1 MFRSSGRG
9 WPEAFS
15 RTSPPLLA
23 GLVALFACGFG
34 GGPADRAIAQQE
46 SEAGGAALSAQG
58 RAVLT
63 AMTIDG
69 VTAYPMA
76 ELAPLYDDRLA
87 REAGLDDLIRVAEAI
102 TAKYRADGYFLT
114 RAAAPYKIADG
125 QGRLVVYE
133 GYVGEVAFEGD
144 AVPAVGAL
152 FADLPDRRP
161 LKLTDLDRRLSL
173 AGDLPGVKVTARL
186 EPILE
191 DPARHR
197 LVVRTEAQRLSASLY
212 ADNRG
217 TESAGPLQVYARG
230 ALNSAVI
237 SGDQLAL
244 GVLTTPEDLEEFVQ
258 ADLSYAIPLRGGAR
272 VRALVTASKAEGEA
286 DGFNAA
292 LGNESQSA
300 SLRLSVPVV
309 RQRDRSLWLA
319 ATAEARRVEQNW
331 STGDYEDEILVARA
345 SVSGDRDWSGG
356 YTTGFAQVS
365 RGFGGFGGEPSDG
378 RTRWD
383 ADARFWKINLY
394 GSHYRDIGSKAGLF
408 VAASGQW
415 SPDPLLSS
423 EEFSAG
429 GLPVGRAYDYGEIMG
444 DRGVGGQAELRVGWD
459 PHLRPLTFF
468 QTYAFF
474 DGAKVWNYN
483 AAPGWRSAALTSAGA
498 GLRLVFD
505 EVALRLEVAKP
516 LTRTPYT
523 QDDRGLRGFVSL
535 SANF

>member
-1 MFRSSGRG
+1 MLRRSGPGRAAAVLRASA
-9 WPEAFS
+9 PV
-15 RTSPPLLA
+15 LA
-23 GLVALFACGFG
+23 GVAALLACGFG
-34 GGPADRAIAQQE
+34 GGPADRAIAQQDV
-46 SEAGGAALSAQG
+46 EAGGPAVAPQG
-58 RAVLT
+58 RAVLS

-87 REAGLDDLIRVAEAI
+87 READLGDLVRVAEAI

-114 RAAAPYKIADG
+114 RAAAPYEIADG

-133 GYVGEVAFEGD
+133 GYVGEVAFEGA
-144 AVPAVGAL
+144 AVPAVGSL
-152 FADLPDRRP
+152 FADLPDHRP
-161 LKLTDLDRRLSL
+161 LRLADLDRRLSL

-197 LVVRTEAQRLSASLY
+197 LVVATQLQRVAGSVY

-217 TESAGPLQVYARG
+217 TESAGPLQVYTRG
-230 ALNSAVI
+230 ALNSAVV

-244 GVLTTPEDLEEFVQ
+244 GVLSTPEDFEEFAQ
-258 ADLSYAIPLRGGAR
+258 ADLSYSIPLRGGAR
-272 VRALVTASKAEGEA
+272 LRAMATASKARDRAE
-286 DGFNAA
+286 GFNAA

-300 SLRLSVPVV
+300 SLRLSAPLV
-309 RQRDRSLWLA
+309 RQRDRSVWAA
-319 ATAEARRVEQNW
+319 ATVEARRVEQNW
-331 STGDYEDEILVARA
+331 INADYEDEILVARA
-345 SVSGDRDWSGG
+345 SLSGDHDGAAG
-356 YTTGFAQVS
+356 YTTGFAQLS
-365 RGFGGFGGEPSDG
+365 RGLGGFGGEPEDG

-383 ADARFWKINLY
+383 ASGRFWKVNLY
-394 GSHYRDIGSKAGLF
+394 GSHYRDIGSKAGVF
-408 VAASGQW
+408 VSASGQW

-444 DRGVGGQAELRVGWD
+444 DRGVAGQAELRVGWD

-483 AAPGWRSAALTSAGA
+483 AAPGWGSAALTSAGG

-505 EVALRLEVAKP
+505 DVALRMEVAKP

-523 QDDRGLRGFVSL
+523 QNDRGLRGFLSL
-535 SANF
+535 SASF

>member
-1 MFRSSGRG
+1 M
-9 WPEAFS
+9 
-15 RTSPPLLA
+15 LA
-23 GLVALFACGFG
+23 GLTALLACGFG
-34 GGPADRAIAQQE
+34 GGPADRAIARQE
-46 SEAGGAALSAQG
+46 ADGGGSSETPQG

-87 REAGLDDLIRVAEAI
+87 READIGDLVRVAEAI

-114 RAAAPYKIADG
+114 RAAAPYEIADG

-133 GYVGEVAFEGD
+133 GYVGEIAFEGD
-144 AVPAVGAL
+144 AMPAVGAL
-152 FADLPDRRP
+152 FADLPERRP
-161 LKLTDLDRRLSL
+161 LKLSDLDRRLSL

-197 LVVRTEAQRLSASLY
+197 LVVATKVRRVAGNLY

-217 TESAGPLQVYARG
+217 TDSAGPLQVYTRG
-230 ALNSAVI
+230 ALNSVVV

-244 GVLTTPEDLEEFVQ
+244 GLLSTPEDFEEFAQ
-258 ADLSYAIPLRGGAR
+258 ADLSYSIPLRGGAR
-272 VRALVTASKAEGEA
+272 LRAMATASTARDQA
-286 DGFNAA
+286 DGFNAS

-309 RQRDRSLWLA
+309 RQRDRSLWAA

-331 STGDYEDEILVARA
+331 ANADYEDEILVARA
-345 SVSGDRDWSGG
+345 SLSGDRDWSGG

-365 RGFGGFGGEPSDG
+365 RGFGGFGGEPPDG

-383 ADARFWKINLY
+383 AGARFWKLNLY
-394 GSHYRDIGSKAGLF
+394 GSHYRDIGRKAGVF
-408 VAASGQW
+408 VSASGQW

-444 DRGVGGQAELRVGWD
+444 DRGLAGQAELRVGWD

-474 DGAKVWNYN
+474 EGAKVWNYN
-483 AAPGWRSAALTSAGA
+483 AAPGWESAALTSTGG

-505 EVALRLEVAKP
+505 DVALRMELAKP

-523 QDDRGLRGFVSL
+523 QNDRGLRGFVTLTAS
-535 SANF
+535 F